1 MGSTYAV
8 GLKSSAHYKAGFE
21 AAAKYIN
28 ASPDDIGNA
37 LYTLFITCSDRA

>member
-8 GLKSSAHYKAGFE
+8 GIKCEAYYRDGYA

-28 ASPDDIGNA
+28 ASINEIGKPNRSH
-37 LYTLFITCSDRA
+37 CVS

>member
-8 GLKSSAHYKAGFE
+8 GLKASKLQDDGFD

-28 ASPDDIGNA
+28 ASTSEIG
-37 LYTLFITCSDRA
+37 YTFSTIYQEPADKM

>member
-8 GLKSSAHYKAGFE
+8 GLKSENHYHAGFD

-28 ASPDDIGNA
+28 ASTDEIGS
-37 LYTLFITCSDRA
+37 YTDPIPR

>member
-8 GLKSSAHYKAGFE
+8 GLKAQAHFIAGFE

-28 ASPDDIGNA
+28 ASPDEIGTH
-37 LYTLFITCSDRA
+37 L